1 MTTDKVAPPAPAPP
15 PQQKTDADLK
25 ILCEKI
31 RREASLTPPSII
43 DALCEDMPTRPIC
56 LKAAYVE
63 EVLEIASML
72 NRSHLLRFTADCQ

>member
-31 RREASLTPPSII
+31 RRETSLTPPSIVN
-43 DALCEDMPTRPIC
+43 ALCEDMPTRPIC
-56 LKAAYVE
+56 IKAVYVE
-63 EVLEIASML
+63 EVLEIANIL
-72 NRSHLLRFTADCQ
+72 NRSHLLRFSADC